1 MSEDE
6 EDQTPEDIESWTEVT
21 EALDELREELRLQF
35 ERGASLGPAKQEI
48 VAHNQVVL
56 LGIERAYEDA
66 KHGVPLAE
74 ALERHEVALSDFQSL
89 DWTDWLT

>member
-6 EDQTPEDIESWTEVT
+6 TPEDIESWTRSV
-21 EALDELREELRLQF
+21 EALDGLREELRLQF
-35 ERGASLGPAKQEI
+35 ERGASLGPAQQEI

-66 KHGVPLAE
+66 RHGAHIAEAMERHGVALA
-74 ALERHEVALSDFQSL
+74 DFKQL
-89 DWTDWLT
+89 F